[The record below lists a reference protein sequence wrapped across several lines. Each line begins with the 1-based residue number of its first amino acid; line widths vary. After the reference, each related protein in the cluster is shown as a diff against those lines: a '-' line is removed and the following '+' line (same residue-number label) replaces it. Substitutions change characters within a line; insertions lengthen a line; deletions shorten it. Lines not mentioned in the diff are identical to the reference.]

1 MTMKELKRKIRD
13 LLSEKLSKYGF
24 RRKKD
29 WDIIRIV
36 DNNIVQI
43 ISPGLS
49 SRNEKHTIYIGIT
62 VGVIYKDI
70 DEVAVKLGDQSRL
83 KYYSP
88 MVGTSIGD
96 LFPKKDYRVWRF
108 ALDDSDELIER
119 NVDEMVDSIVQ
130 YGLPYLQNI
139 SEIDFFI
146 EKMFKVNRQF
156 YLPIIYYLYGRK
168 KQALKYID
176 NVIKELSSRPAM
188 DEDYRAIMELHGIEP
203 EVTIDNR
210 ELESYMPFVERFRKL
225 VNEKG

>member
-1 MTMKELKRKIRD
+1 MKELKRKIRD

-24 RRKKD
+24 QRKKE

-43 ISPGLS
+43 ISPGLA
-49 SRNEKHTIYIGIT
+49 SRNEKHVTYIGIII
-62 VGVIYKDI
+62 GVIYKNI
-70 DEVAVKLGDQSRL
+70 DKIAVRLGEQGRL

-96 LFPKKDYRVWRF
+96 LFPEKDYRVWRF
-108 ALDDSDELIER
+108 ALGDSDDLIER

-130 YGLPYLQNI
+130 YGLPYLQKI

-146 EKMFKVNRQF
+146 EKMFEVNRQF

-168 KQALKYID
+168 EQALEYIN
-176 NVIKELSSRPAM
+176 NVIKELSSRSAM

-203 EVTIDNR
+203 EVTVDNR
-210 ELESYMPFVERFRKL
+210 ALEAYMPFVERFRKL
-225 VNEKG
+225 VNEKD

>member
-1 MTMKELKRKIRD
+1 MKELKRKIRD

-43 ISPGLS
+43 ISPSLS
-49 SRNEKHTIYIGIT
+49 SHNEKHTIYIGII
-62 VGVIYKDI
+62 VGVIYKNI

-88 MVGTSIGD
+88 MVGTPIGN
-96 LFPKKDYRVWRF
+96 LFPEKEYIEWRF
-108 ALDDSDELIER
+108 TLNDSDEQIER
-119 NVDEMVDSIVQ
+119 NIDEMVDITVQ
-130 YGLPYLQNI
+130 YALPYLLKI

-168 KQALKYID
+168 EQALAYID
-176 NVIKELSSRPAM
+176 NVIKELSSRPVI
-188 DEDYRAIMELHGIEP
+188 DEETKRIMELHGIEP
-203 EVTIDNR
+203 GVTIDNR
-210 ELESYMPFVERFRKL
+210 ELDAYMPFVDNFRKL
-225 VNEKG
+225 VNESD